1 MTTMPLHSVHLSA
14 RVTKLLARTFPEYV
28 PGVVYEG
35 FRVESVDQ
43 QEPRRMFVRWHG
55 GTPTRPV
62 WTHGQA
68 LGCEKYKAQILEALT
83 REGYA
88 VTSVPGRM
96 DVFVND
102 RPHDTS
108 GPRFTVVA
116 NDVPFSSPWLVM
128 DLWTR
133 AHVATADT
141 EEEAAAE
148 AMEAERHHVLTDARI
163 VTATSLYDL
172 LDEADEILGDGLVW
186 LRREVRRDVRY
197 TEPVPHERL
206 DALVD
211 VANALRRGVLVTQ
224 DERLVAYE
232 ASAPARGDRH
242 GTYAVHWVPKSLAP
256 AVGYFPGRGWAQGP
270 EVHAAI
276 RLLISAGLT
285 PVRYGERIGGGSVM
299 CEAHGFMVSAADPLD
314 SGVPGVH
321 IDGIGS
327 PTAVQTRGVPEA
339 LRAAGWEV
347 TGHPGW
353 TGAWAAYPPAE

>member
-1 MTTMPLHSVHLSA
+1 MTTLPLHSVNLSA
-14 RVTKLLARTFPEYV
+14 RVTTLLARTFPEYV
-28 PGVVYEG
+28 PGVVHEG

-62 WTHGQA
+62 WTHGPA
-68 LGCEKYKAQILEALT
+68 LGREKYKAQILEVLT

-88 VTSVPGRM
+88 VTNVPGRM

-108 GPRFTVVA
+108 GPRFAVVA
-116 NDVPFSSPWLVM
+116 NDVPVSAPWLVM

-133 AHVATADT
+133 AHVATAGT

-148 AMEAERHHVLTDARI
+148 AMDAERHHTLTDARI
-163 VTATSLYDL
+163 VTAPDLYDF
-172 LDEADEILGDGLVW
+172 LDQADEVLGDGLVW
-186 LRREVRRDVRY
+186 LRREVRQDIEY
-197 TEPVPHERL
+197 TEPVRHERL

-211 VANALRRGVLVTQ
+211 VANALRRGEPVAR

-232 ASAPARGDRH
+232 TSAPT
-242 GTYAVHWVPKSLAP
+242 GTYAVHWVPESLAP
-256 AVGYFPGRGWAQGP
+256 AVGFFPGEGWEQGP

-276 RLLISAGLT
+276 GLLISAGLT

-299 CEAHGFMVSAADPLD
+299 CEASGFMVSAADPLD
-314 SGVPGVH
+314 RGVPGVH
-321 IDGIGS
+321 VDGIGS
-327 PTAVQTRGVPEA
+327 LMAVQTQGVPEA

-347 TGHPGW
+347 TGDPGW